1 LRFRFIHAADL
12 HLDSPLQGLSRKSQD
27 FSARVD
33 DASRQAF
40 DNLIALAIAEQC
52 RLIVIAG
59 DVFDGQWKSYHTGLF
74 FAERMRRLSEHGV
87 RVVMILGNHDAANP
101 FAGRLELS
109 GNVTVLPS
117 NRPGSA
123 IFEDIGAAV
132 HGQSFPQREVTENI
146 ALGYPA
152 PVGGL
157 FNIGLLHT
165 AGSGREGHASYAPCS
180 VEQLANH
187 GYAYWA
193 LGHIHTRET
202 LSTTPHILFP
212 GNLQSRSIREPGA
225 KGASLVTVEDG
236 IVTSVEHRS
245 LDVVRFAVETID
257 VAGLNDREGLFAAIR
272 ASAEGAIA
280 AADGRALALRLNLA
294 GAAAL
299 HADLVTNAQ
308 DLREEIE
315 TILASVDSDIWLEK
329 LCLRTSPP
337 PALAR
342 VDPTVAGGLKTA
354 IEGLAQ
360 GNWLE
365 ERLAAKLAEIKT
377 KLPAGAHADRFFAQ
391 MKAEGAERART
402 LALALIEKGGAD
414 AL

>member
-1 LRFRFIHAADL
+1 MTPH
-12 HLDSPLQGLSRKSQD
+12 
-27 FSARVD
+27 
-33 DASRQAF
+33 
-40 DNLIALAIAEQC
+40 
-52 RLIVIAG
+52 
-59 DVFDGQWKSYHTGLF
+59 
-74 FAERMRRLSEHGV
+74 
-87 RVVMILGNHDAANP
+87 NP

-117 NRPGSA
+117 NRPGTVK
-123 IFEDIGAAV
+123 FEDIGAAV

-152 PVGGL
+152 PVSGL

-225 KGASLVTVEDG
+225 KGASLVTVEG
-236 IVTSVEHRS
+236 GVVTSVEHRP

-272 ASAEGAIA
+272 ASAEGALA

-315 TILASVDSDIWLEK
+315 TVLASVDSDIWLEK
-329 LCLRTSPP
+329 LCLQTSPP
-337 PALAR
+337 PALAS

-354 IEGLAQ
+354 IEGLSQ